1 MKIFK
6 FGGASV
12 KDADGVKNLLN
23 VVNKKADKNTI
34 IVVSAMGKTTNSLE
48 LVVKNYF
55 ENNEELQF
63 SINEVLD
70 YHLNIL
76 DDLEKAEKD
85 NLIVDIEGEDDIYM
99 FKDCLLY
106 TSDAADE

>member
-34 IVVSAMGKTTNSLE
+34 IVVLRNPCFLP
-48 LVVKNYF
+48 
-55 ENNEELQF
+55 
-63 SINEVLD
+63 I
-70 YHLNIL
+70 
-76 DDLEKAEKD
+76 
-85 NLIVDIEGEDDIYM
+85 
-99 FKDCLLY
+99 FK
-106 TSDAADE
+106 